1 MKRIIFLLTYLA
13 MVILPSYAQ
22 ELLEVDTVIALPGVP
37 KDVAFVKASE
47 WIASKYNSANDV
59 IQLSD
64 KEAGVILCK
73 GMFSHEYGKSM
84 TYGNL
89 WGNIHYTLTTKFK
102 DEKIRI
108 TVKDFTHETQLPGNM
123 ISVSLGPVNTGQ
135 HPQWGKKKR
144 VRIYW
149 EDLQSSCKT
158 YSFNIISGLQEF
170 LTAADDNW

>member
-1 MKRIIFLLTYLA
+1 MKRIILLLVYLA
-13 MVILPSYAQ
+13 MVISPLLAQ
-22 ELLEVDTVIALPGVP
+22 ELLKVDTVIALPGVS
-37 KDVAFVKASE
+37 KDVAFIKASE

-73 GMFSHEYGKSM
+73 GMFPHEYGKSG

-89 WGNIHYTLTTKFK
+89 WGNIHYTLITKFK

-108 TVKDFTHETQLPGNM
+108 TVKDFTHETQLPGN
-123 ISVSLGPVNTGQ
+123 IICVSLGPVNTGE
-135 HPQWGKKKR
+135 HPKWGKKKR

-149 EDLQSSCKT
+149 ENLQSSCRA
-158 YSFNIISGLQEF
+158 YSHNIISGLQEF
-170 LTAADDNW
+170 LTETDDNW